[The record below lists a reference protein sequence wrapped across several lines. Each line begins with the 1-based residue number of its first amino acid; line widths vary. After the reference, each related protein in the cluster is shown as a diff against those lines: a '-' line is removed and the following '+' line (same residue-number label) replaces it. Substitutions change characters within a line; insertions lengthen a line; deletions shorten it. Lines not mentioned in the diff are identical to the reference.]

1 MSSHCKRTLE
11 PNDLQQYCGP
21 LSCVYVFPS
30 HGGKPRRSS
39 ILTCI
44 AGEIEE
50 QGCWNKFSRNQRGG
64 GFMKGKFVIHLKTA
78 VCCWK
83 PQPGGWR
90 TIYSRIYSASAYNQ
104 QSPKKKKETRVQ
116 VCTTICLK
124 QCSILHIM
132 QASAFAVTKQSSR
145 NYYFVLH
152 FLPSTVSQL
161 LFVEA
166 QCSFTTTSTLLRRH
180 TSRPNLRIRL
190 HYTALIGKYKLV
202 MTNTHLR
209 KNRREENLLYRIV
222 SPY

>member
-1 MSSHCKRTLE
+1 
-11 PNDLQQYCGP
+11 
-21 LSCVYVFPS
+21 
-30 HGGKPRRSS
+30 
-39 ILTCI
+39 
-44 AGEIEE
+44 
-50 QGCWNKFSRNQRGG
+50 
-64 GFMKGKFVIHLKTA
+64 MKGKFVIHLKTA

-83 PQPGGWR
+83 PQPGGWH
-90 TIYSRIYSASAYNQ
+90 TIYSRIYSGASAYNQ
-104 QSPKKKKETRVQ
+104 QSPKKKKKERTS
-116 VCTTICLK
+116 LHNYK
-124 QCSILHIM
+124 AMFNSIHK

-152 FLPSTVSQL
+152 VLPSTVSQL

-166 QCSFTTTSTLLRRH
+166 QCSFTTTSALLRSH

>member
-1 MSSHCKRTLE
+1 MEVSWKENLSSTWK
-11 PNDLQQYCGP
+11 QQYAAENLNQEDDVPYIHAYTPP
-21 LSCVYVFPS
+21 L
-30 HGGKPRRSS
+30 HITNNPR
-39 ILTCI
+39 
-44 AGEIEE
+44 
-50 QGCWNKFSRNQRGG
+50 
-64 GFMKGKFVIHLKTA
+64 
-78 VCCWK
+78 
-83 PQPGGWR
+83 
-90 TIYSRIYSASAYNQ
+90 
-104 QSPKKKKETRVQ
+104 KKKKETRVQ

-152 FLPSTVSQL
+152 VLPSTVSQL